1 MADVAITPVARERF
15 RQIEFYAFSVLGFAL
30 KSYLLVRLP
39 YRPWYVNT
47 ALTVPLLLLIYC
59 FFRFRQNIV
68 IPLGVVACL
77 AIAIA
82 LDVIGNLF
90 QLYGQPFGPL
100 PDYDIFTH
108 FLGSGF
114 SLVPVM
120 WLLRATTRRMAIRLP
135 QGMLGFFATT
145 ITFSLCAWYEI
156 LELWDEL
163 FFVHYNPEER
173 IHGSHDTANDLQ
185 FDLAGIVFFAL
196 IASLI
201 FILKD
206 RRESREALA
215 D

>member
-1 MADVAITPVARERF
+1 MADLALAPSTKERF
-15 RQIEFYAFSVLGFAL
+15 KQYEFYVFSVIGFAL

-39 YRPWYVNT
+39 YRPWYVNS
-47 ALTVPLLLLIYC
+47 ALTLPLLLLIYG
-59 FFRFRQNIV
+59 FFRFRQNII
-68 IPLGVVACL
+68 IPLSVIGCL
-77 AIAIA
+77 AMAIT
-82 LDVIGNLF
+82 LDVLGNLF

-120 WLLRATTRRMAIRLP
+120 WLLRATTRRMGIRLP
-135 QGMLGFFATT
+135 QSMVGFFATT

-173 IHGSHDTANDLQ
+173 IHGSHDTASDLQ
-185 FDLAGIVFFAL
+185 FDLAGIVCFAL
-196 IASLI
+196 FASLF

-206 RRESREALA
+206 RRESRQSLA
-215 D
+215 G

>member
-1 MADVAITPVARERF
+1 MADFALTPVAKGRF
-15 RQIEFYAFSVLGFAL
+15 RQIEFYAFSVVGFAL

-59 FFRFRQNIV
+59 FFRFRQNVV
-68 IPLGVVACL
+68 IPLGVVGCL
-77 AIAIA
+77 AAAIA
-82 LDVIGNLF
+82 LDVLGNFF
-90 QLYGQPFGPL
+90 QLYGKPFGPL

-108 FLGSGF
+108 FFGSGF

-120 WLLRATTRRMAIRLP
+120 WLLRATTRRMGIRLP
-135 QGMLGFFATT
+135 QAMVGFFATT

-163 FFVHYNPEER
+163 FFFHYNPEER

-185 FDLAGIVFFAL
+185 FDLAGIVCFAL
-196 IASLI
+196 IASL
-201 FILKD
+201 FFVLKD
-206 RRESREALA
+206 RREAPPSLA
-215 D
+215 G

>member
-1 MADVAITPVARERF
+1 MADFALTPAAKERF
-15 RQIEFYAFSVLGFAL
+15 RQIEFYVFSVIGFAL

-47 ALTVPLLLLIYC
+47 ALTLPLLLLIYC
-59 FFRFRQNIV
+59 FFRFRQNVV

-77 AIAIA
+77 AVAIA

-90 QLYGQPFGPL
+90 QLYGHPFGPL

-120 WLLRATTRRMAIRLP
+120 FLLRATTRRMGVRLP
-135 QGMLGFFATT
+135 QSMVGFFATT
-145 ITFSLCAWYEI
+145 VTFSLCAWYEI

-163 FFVHYNPEER
+163 FWGDNER
-173 IHGSHDTANDLQ
+173 IHGSHDTASDLQ
-185 FDLAGIVFFAL
+185 FDLAGIVCFAL

-201 FILKD
+201 FVLKD
-206 RRESREALA
+206 RRELRQSLA
-215 D
+215 G

>member
-1 MADVAITPVARERF
+1 MADVALTPVVKERF

-47 ALTVPLLLLIYC
+47 MLTLPLLLLIYC

-68 IPLGVVACL
+68 IPLGVIACL

-82 LDVIGNLF
+82 LDVMGNLF
-90 QLYGQPFGPL
+90 QLYGHPFGPL

-120 WLLRATTRRMAIRLP
+120 WLLRATTRRLGIRLP

-163 FFVHYNPEER
+163 FWGDNER
-173 IHGSHDTANDLQ
+173 IHGSHDTASDLQ
-185 FDLAGIVFFAL
+185 FDLAGIVCFAL
-196 IASLI
+196 IASVF

-206 RRESREALA
+206 RRDLRQSLA
-215 D
+215 N